1 MGDLEVV
8 IKRGSAD
15 VLGSTHREAVL
26 TRRVTLAG
34 QTGFAEKELRRAL
47 KARLR
52 GLNGDGSS
60 ETTRRFP

>member
-1 MGDLEVV
+1 MGDLEFV

-34 QTGFAEKELRRAL
+34 QVGFAEMELRRSL
-47 KARLR
+47 KAKLR

-60 ETTRRFP
+60 EATRRFP

>member
-1 MGDLEVV
+1 MGDLEFV
-8 IKRGSAD
+8 IKGGLAE
-15 VLGSTHREAVL
+15 VLGSTRREAVL
-26 TRRVTLAG
+26 TKGVTLAR

-47 KARLR
+47 KARLK